1 MIRFRK
7 AAVRRDNSN
16 MKYFSHALMRATS
29 FHKVWMPPVA
39 LAALLAAALPT
50 AQAGQLDDITA
61 RGVLRVGS
69 TGDYKPFSYLP
80 AGGEFIGMDVE
91 LAGELARSLG
101 VRLQLVPTN
110 WPTLMTDLGAGKFDL
125 ALGGVSV
132 TAERQRQALFSVPY
146 LHDGKTPITRCEN
159 IARFQTLAQI
169 DRPKVRLIVNPG
181 GTNERFA
188 RAWAP
193 RAQLTVYPDNVTI
206 FGQLV
211 SGAADLMIT
220 DAIETRLQQHL
231 HPQLCAVHPEAPFDR
246 TDKAILLPRDPAL
259 KAYVDHWLQQRLDN
273 GAVQKSLDRW
283 LAFPWGLEPLRR
295 AIDQRLLLAQDVARA
310 KWNAHAPIEDLPRE
324 EQVIA
329 AAVRQGAALGLSEAW
344 IRTVFRAQIE
354 ASKMVQRELYRR
366 WQAEGVGRLDDAPD
380 LANTIRPQLDR
391 LTTQLLRAM
400 ADNQAVL
407 HDSDHAADVAVAM
420 HALQVRALDPAAAE
434 QALAP
439 FLSPD

>member
-1 MIRFRK
+1 
-7 AAVRRDNSN
+7 
-16 MKYFSHALMRATS
+16 MRAAI
-29 FHKVWMPPVA
+29 FCRVWLQPVA
-39 LAALLAAALPT
+39 VAGLLTAALAP
-50 AQAGQLDDITA
+50 AQAGRLDDIAA

-80 AGGEFIGMDVE
+80 TGGEFIGMDVE

-101 VRLQLVPTN
+101 VRLQLVPTS
-110 WPTLMTDLGAGKFDL
+110 WPTLMADLDADRFDL

-169 DRPKVRLIVNPG
+169 DRPEVRLIVNPG

-188 RAWAP
+188 RAHAP

-206 FGQLV
+206 FGQIV
-211 SGAADLMIT
+211 GGAADLMIT

-246 TDKAILLPRDPAL
+246 TDKAILLPRGDTAL

-273 GAVQKSLDRW
+273 GAVQQNLDRW
-283 LAFPWGLEPLRR
+283 LAFPWGLEPLRQ

-310 KWNAHAPIEDLPRE
+310 KWNAQAPIEDLPRE

-329 AAVRQGAALGLSEAW
+329 AAVRQGAALGLPEAW
-344 IRTVFRAQIE
+344 VRSVFRAQIE
-354 ASKMVQRELYRR
+354 ASKTVQRDLYRR
-366 WQAEGVGRLDDAPD
+366 WQAEGAGRFDDAPD
-380 LANTIRPQLDR
+380 LSKAIRPQLDR
-391 LTTQLLRAM
+391 LTTQMLRAM
-400 ADNQAVL
+400 ADNRAVL
-407 HDSDHAADVAVAM
+407 HASDRKADVAVAM
-420 HALQVRALDPAAAE
+420 HALQARALNADAAG

-439 FLSPD
+439 FVTK

>member
-1 MIRFRK
+1 
-7 AAVRRDNSN
+7 

>member
-1 MIRFRK
+1 
-7 AAVRRDNSN
+7 
-16 MKYFSHALMRATS
+16 MRAAN
-29 FHKVWMPPVA
+29 FCRGWLQPIA
-39 LAALLAAALPT
+39 LACLLTAALAP
-50 AQAGQLDDITA
+50 AQAGQLDDIAA

-101 VRLQLVPTN
+101 VRLHVVPTS
-110 WPTLMTDLGAGKFDL
+110 WPTLMADLGADKFDL

-132 TAERQRQALFSVPY
+132 TAGRQRQALFSVPY

-169 DRPKVRLIVNPG
+169 DRPEVRLIVNPG

-188 RAWAP
+188 RAQAP

-206 FGQLV
+206 FGQIV
-211 SGAADLMIT
+211 SGAADLMMT
-220 DAIETRLQQHL
+220 DAIETRLQQRL
-231 HPQLCAVHPEAPFDR
+231 HPQLCAVHPEAPFDM
-246 TDKAILLPRDPAL
+246 TDKAILLPRDAAL

-273 GAVQKSLDRW
+273 GDVQKRLERW
-283 LAFPWGLEPLRR
+283 LAFPWGLEPLRQ

-310 KWNAHAPIEDLPRE
+310 KWNAKAAIEDLPRE

-329 AAVRQGAALGLSEAW
+329 AAVRQGATLGLPEAW
-344 IRTVFRAQIE
+344 IRSVFRAQIE
-354 ASKMVQRELYRR
+354 ASKTVQRALYRR
-366 WQAEGVGRLDDAPD
+366 WQAEGAGRFDDAPD
-380 LANTIRPQLDR
+380 LARTIRPELDR

-400 ADNQAVL
+400 ADNQALL
-407 HDSDHAADVAVAM
+407 HDSGRKADVAVAM
-420 HALQVRALDPAAAE
+420 QALQARALDPAAAG
-434 QALAP
+434 QALGP
-439 FLSPD
+439 FLSPP